1 MIAPGDATR
10 PRLGA
15 GSFVRLVGPHFGSD
29 PLKQTRGTLDTPA
42 GIREL
47 AVQAGAPRIEAR
59 DAAPHRLGAGSFV
72 RLVGPHFGS
81 DPLKQTRGT
90 LDTPAGIRE
99 LAVQAGTP

>member
-42 GIREL
+42 GIRE
-47 AVQAGAPRIEAR
+47 RR
-59 DAAPHRLGAGSFV
+59 
-72 RLVGPHFGS
+72 
-81 DPLKQTRGT
+81 
-90 LDTPAGIRE
+90 
-99 LAVQAGTP
+99 

>member
-42 GIREL
+42 GIREHAITGLIRAASPSPPVPL
-47 AVQAGAPRIEAR
+47 A
-59 DAAPHRLGAGSFV
+59 
-72 RLVGPHFGS
+72 
-81 DPLKQTRGT
+81 RG
-90 LDTPAGIRE
+90 R
-99 LAVQAGTP
+99 